1 MGRKIGKN
9 LKNIFKVRDPQTGD
23 WIALYYRSPN
33 AEEMVSYFS
42 GINRDKYETEIAD
55 RRIHF
60 ALDRG
65 IITGFE
71 EGCFEKE
78 IAERR
83 INFALDQGI
92 ITGFEEG
99 CFEKEDEQGKFMKF
113 SSDEAKVDYDP
124 EWREKLKDGAAD
136 ILTIF
141 STQVFEVSL
150 LTTERYTE
158 KNS

>member
-42 GINRDKYETEIAD
+42 GINRDKYD
-55 RRIHF
+55 
-60 ALDRG
+60 
-65 IITGFE
+65 
-71 EGCFEKE
+71 KE

-83 INFALDQGI
+83 INFALDRGI
-92 ITGFEEG
+92 IIGFEEG
-99 CFEKEDEQGKFMKF
+99 CFEKEAEEGKFIQF
-113 SSDEAKVDYDP
+113 SSDETKANYDP
-124 EWREKLKDGAAD
+124 EWRQCLKDGAAD

-141 STQVFEVSL
+141 SSQVFEMSL